1 MPDKLK
7 DWRET
12 LYQPTGGV
20 SDVRPD
26 KRIRNN
32 VLYTSVAAMEEA
44 KAREESEES
53 EAKRERVKAAIAA
66 KYAGL

>member
-44 KAREESEES
+44 KAREEG